1 MVTAAL
7 FIGLIIFLILN
18 VPVGIAI
25 GCASL
30 AAVLTL
36 GTLTST
42 FIAAT
47 LVTASDSFPLMA
59 IPLFIL
65 AGELMGSGGVSKRLL
80 NVCNAFFGRITGGLA
95 ICTVV
100 VCMFFAAVSGSG
112 PATVAAV
119 GSMVV
124 PTMLEKGYSKR
135 FTLALIA
142 CAGSI
147 GVIIPPSIP
156 MVVYGVATNTSIS
169 SLFMAGFGPGL
180 LIGFSLIAFCYF
192 YCKKMGWKGSST
204 KYTLREKMMIVW
216 DAKWALINPVI
227 ILGGIYAGVFTPTEA
242 AGVAAVYAFLCGVF
256 IYKELNFKSL
266 FSTIGTAFST
276 NGTTMIII
284 GCATAF
290 AKILTMEQIPM
301 QISQAILG
309 ISNNQIIIL
318 IVINVF
324 LLFVGCIMDTTPAM
338 MVLAPILLP
347 IAASF
352 GMSPVHFGLVMV
364 VNLAIGFC
372 TPPLGIN
379 LFVAAR
385 VGNEPLD
392 TVIKG
397 IIPFIIVMV
406 VDLLIITFV
415 PSISMFIPN
424 MLMK

>member
-1 MVTAAL
+1 
-7 FIGLIIFLILN
+7 
-18 VPVGIAI
+18 
-25 GCASL
+25 
-30 AAVLTL
+30 
-36 GTLTST
+36 
-42 FIAAT
+42 
-47 LVTASDSFPLMA
+47 
-59 IPLFIL
+59 
-65 AGELMGSGGVSKRLL
+65 
-80 NVCNAFFGRITGGLA
+80 
-95 ICTVV
+95 
-100 VCMFFAAVSGSG
+100 
-112 PATVAAV
+112 
-119 GSMVV
+119 
-124 PTMLEKGYSKR
+124 
-135 FTLALIA
+135 
-142 CAGSI
+142 
-147 GVIIPPSIP
+147 
-156 MVVYGVATNTSIS
+156 
-169 SLFMAGFGPGL
+169 
-180 LIGFSLIAFCYF
+180 
-192 YCKKMGWKGSST
+192 
-204 KYTLREKMMIVW
+204 
-216 DAKWALINPVI
+216 
-227 ILGGIYAGVFTPTEA
+227 
-242 AGVAAVYAFLCGVF
+242 
-256 IYKELNFKSL
+256 
-266 FSTIGTAFST
+266 
-276 NGTTMIII
+276 
-284 GCATAF
+284 
-290 AKILTMEQIPM
+290 MEQIPM

-406 VDLLIITFV
+406 VDLFIITFV